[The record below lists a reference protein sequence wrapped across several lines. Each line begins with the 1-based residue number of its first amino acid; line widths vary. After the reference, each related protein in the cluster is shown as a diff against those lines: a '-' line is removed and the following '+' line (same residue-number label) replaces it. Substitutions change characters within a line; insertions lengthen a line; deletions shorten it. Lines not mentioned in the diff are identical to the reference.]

1 MLVAGMARSNR
12 AGHRVLV
19 KPGMKQN
26 RMRLQEDI
34 LNKQN
39 NTGRQRGFTLIELLV
54 VLVILGLL
62 MSVVG
67 PRVMKY
73 VGGAKSDTAKM
84 QIEEL
89 SSALDMYH
97 LEVGRYPSQNE
108 GLRAL
113 IEQPPGATR
122 WKGPYL
128 RKSSIPQDPWGN
140 DYVYRMPGQHGPFDL
155 ISLGADGQPGGE
167 GEDADIGSWE

>member
-1 MLVAGMARSNR
+1 MQKV
-12 AGHRVLV
+12 
-19 KPGMKQN
+19 
-26 RMRLQEDI
+26 
-34 LNKQN
+34 
-39 NTGRQRGFTLIELLV
+39 RQRQQGFTLIELLV

-73 VGGAKSDTAKM
+73 VGGAKTDTAKL

-97 LEVGRYPSQNE
+97 LEVGRYPTQTL

-113 IEQPPGATR
+113 VEQPAGEAR

-128 RKSSIPQDPWGN
+128 RKSNVPQDPWGN
-140 DYVYRMPGQHGPFDL
+140 DYVYRFPGQHGPFDL
-155 ISLGADGQPGGE
+155 YSLGADGQPGGE
-167 GEDADIGSWE
+167 GEDADIGNWE

>member
-1 MLVAGMARSNR
+1 
-12 AGHRVLV
+12 
-19 KPGMKQN
+19 
-26 RMRLQEDI
+26 MRKYAQ
-34 LNKQN
+34 
-39 NTGRQRGFTLIELLV
+39 RQRGFTLIELLV

-73 VGGAKSDTAKM
+73 VGGAKTDTARM

-89 SSALDMYH
+89 AGALDMYH
-97 LEVGRYPSQNE
+97 LEVGRYPSQDV

-113 IEQPPGATR
+113 VEQPAGEKR
-122 WKGPYL
+122 WNGPYL
-128 RKSSIPQDPWGN
+128 RKSNVPNDPWGN
-140 DYVYRMPGQHGPFDL
+140 DYVYRFPGQHGAFDL
-155 ISLGADGQPGGE
+155 YSLGADGQAGGE

>member
-1 MLVAGMARSNR
+1 
-12 AGHRVLV
+12 
-19 KPGMKQN
+19 MKKYVQ
-26 RMRLQEDI
+26 
-34 LNKQN
+34 
-39 NTGRQRGFTLIELLV
+39 RQRGFTLIELLV

-73 VGGAKSDTAKM
+73 VGGAKTDTARM
-84 QIEEL
+84 QVQEL
-89 SSALDMYH
+89 AAALDMYL
-97 LEVGRYPSQNE
+97 LEVGRYPSQDF

-113 IEQPPGATR
+113 IEQPAGEKR

-128 RKSSIPQDPWGN
+128 RKSAVPNDPWGN
-140 DYVYRMPGQHGPFDL
+140 DYVYRSPGQHGPFD
-155 ISLGADGQPGGE
+155 IFSLGADGQLGGE

>member
-1 MLVAGMARSNR
+1 
-12 AGHRVLV
+12 
-19 KPGMKQN
+19 MKKYTQ
-26 RMRLQEDI
+26 
-34 LNKQN
+34 
-39 NTGRQRGFTLIELLV
+39 RQRGFTLIELLV

-73 VGGAKSDTAKM
+73 VGGAKTDTARM

-89 SSALDMYH
+89 SAALDMYH
-97 LEVGRYPSQNE
+97 LEVGRYPSQDV

-113 IEQPPGATR
+113 IEQPAGEKR

-128 RKSSIPQDPWGN
+128 RKSTVPNDPWGN
-140 DYVYRMPGQHGPFDL
+140 DYVYRFPGQHGPFDL
-155 ISLGADGQPGGE
+155 YSFGADGQTGGE

>member
-1 MLVAGMARSNR
+1 
-12 AGHRVLV
+12 
-19 KPGMKQN
+19 MKKYAQ
-26 RMRLQEDI
+26 
-34 LNKQN
+34 
-39 NTGRQRGFTLIELLV
+39 RQRGFTLIELLV

-73 VGGAKSDTAKM
+73 VGGAKTDTARM
-84 QIEEL
+84 QIQEL
-89 SSALDMYH
+89 SAALDMYH
-97 LEVGRYPSQNE
+97 LEVGRYPSQDV

-113 IEQPPGATR
+113 VEQPAGEQR

-128 RKSSIPQDPWGN
+128 RKSAVPNDPWGN
-140 DYVYRMPGQHGPFDL
+140 DYVYRFPGQHGPFDL
-155 ISLGADGQPGGE
+155 YSFGADGQTGGE

>member
-1 MLVAGMARSNR
+1 
-12 AGHRVLV
+12 
-19 KPGMKQN
+19 MKKYGQ
-26 RMRLQEDI
+26 
-34 LNKQN
+34 
-39 NTGRQRGFTLIELLV
+39 RQRGFTLIELLV

-73 VGGAKSDTAKM
+73 VGGAKTDTARM
-84 QIEEL
+84 QIQEL
-89 SSALDMYH
+89 SAALDMYH
-97 LEVGRYPSQNE
+97 LEVGRYPSQDV

-113 IEQPPGATR
+113 IEQPAGEKR

-128 RKSSIPQDPWGN
+128 RKSAVPNDPWGN
-140 DYVYRMPGQHGPFDL
+140 DYVYRFPGQHGPFDL
-155 ISLGADGQPGGE
+155 YSFGADGQAGGE